1 MFVNVLLFYCRVGVR
16 WGTGLSLH
24 LSVPKHLEVWAVLF
38 ICVSPPPGTLW
49 VLMCSLKARPNPGRH
64 PQHQMSLLLCVLF
77 QKGQK
82 PDEGSHSPE
91 TLNEDFREILSSLCM
106 SNHCLDQN
114 FPKNDSSK
122 IRQIHIFPYT
132 QTRERETNARNGK
145 EANLTSSGRAN
156 LTLI

>member
-91 TLNEDFREILSSLCM
+91 TLNEDFREILCTTHPNPQLKRFCGFCFIFCLFSSCFLEPFKDRAP
-106 SNHCLDQN
+106 SGQAGLRF
-114 FPKNDSSK
+114 FPWEHEL
-122 IRQIHIFPYT
+122 QEGP
-132 QTRERETNARNGK
+132 
-145 EANLTSSGRAN
+145 
-156 LTLI
+156 

>member
-1 MFVNVLLFYCRVGVR
+1 MNVLLFYCRVGVR

-106 SNHCLDQN
+106 SNHCFLNHLSLLRQCRCKLQSTSCLIQVLYLD
-114 FPKNDSSK
+114 PVESHHHLPEISS
-122 IRQIHIFPYT
+122 
-132 QTRERETNARNGK
+132 
-145 EANLTSSGRAN
+145 
-156 LTLI
+156 